1 MKPDAKHTE
10 LLQLTKKVRDT
21 KSRLDFLQQTQPI
34 HPIGPYTIVA
44 VRFVVFGCIWDRF
57 VTA

>member
-1 MKPDAKHTE
+1 MKLGEKRSE
-10 LLQLTKKVRDT
+10 LEQLMQKFMPRSHVGFFRKD
-21 KSRLDFLQQTQPI
+21 PI
-34 HPIGPYTIVA
+34 HAIGPKTIVS